1 MKITVSTFGMPLKIN
16 EDSVCITVPE
26 QSGLKDLVVQFAFDF
41 LSVPEKVIDKEG
53 NLQRHLIIH
62 VNKKRILASKA
73 AEHILNDGDE
83 VTLYLP
89 VSGG

>member
-1 MKITVSTFGMPLKIN
+1 MKIKVSIFGMTVKVD
-16 EDSVCITVPE
+16 EDLVCITIPE
-26 QSGLKDLVVQFAFDF
+26 QSSLKDLVVQFAFNF
-41 LSVPEKVIDKEG
+41 LTIPDKMIDKEG

-62 VNKKRILASKA
+62 VNKKRVLASKA